1 MVPIDIREFER
12 KPSESLGIEE
22 GSQSDRVLRFLARNS
37 DKAFTQS
44 EIHRGTGIK
53 RGSVGAVLSR
63 LEDRGLVRHKGKYWA
78 VADDDRLDC
87 YGGGS
92 VSAVRLIL

>member
-1 MVPIDIREFER
+1 MPIDIGEFE
-12 KPSESLGIEE
+12 SGSEESLGIEE

-44 EIHRGTGIK
+44 EIHRETGIN

-78 VADDDRLDC
+78 SAEDVCLSGRDDSMSTLKL
-87 YGGGS
+87 
-92 VSAVRLIL
+92 VL